1 MRAGGRTAG
10 RGRVKLREQAYE
22 RFTQQLMAARIR
34 PGQFLSQRELVAV
47 IGMPLGAVRE
57 LILRLEADRLIETLP
72 QRGMQVASVDLKLV
86 RNVFQ
91 LWMILARA
99 AAAQLVQVASDA
111 EIEDL
116 AEAHAGLMARARKRI
131 DARLVDEARRLEWRL
146 HDGLI
151 AALGNEIVTD
161 IYRVNRIKVELIRA
175 ERGQQGE
182 AAVLSSLQQ
191 CRPIIDALKARDSAR
206 AVAAV
211 EAQLEALLRAALAL

>member
-99 AAAQLVQVASDA
+99 AAAQLVQVANDA
-111 EIEDL
+111 EIEDM

-131 DARLVDEARRLEWRL
+131 DARLVDEVKRLEWRL

-175 ERGQQGE
+175 ERGKPAE
-182 AAVLSSLQQ
+182 ETVLSSLQQ

-211 EAQLEALLRAALAL
+211 EAQLEALLRNALAL

>member
-1 MRAGGRTAG
+1 
-10 RGRVKLREQAYE
+10 VKLREQAYE

-111 EIEDL
+111 EIDDL
-116 AEAHAGLMARARKRI
+116 AEAHAGLIARARRRI
-131 DARLVDEARRLEWRL
+131 DARLVDEAKRLEWRL

-175 ERGQQGE
+175 ERGRPAE
-182 AAVLSSLQQ
+182 EAVLLSLQQ
-191 CRPIIDALKARDSAR
+191 CRPLIEALKARDSAR

-211 EAQLEALLRAALAL
+211 EAQIEVLLRTALAL